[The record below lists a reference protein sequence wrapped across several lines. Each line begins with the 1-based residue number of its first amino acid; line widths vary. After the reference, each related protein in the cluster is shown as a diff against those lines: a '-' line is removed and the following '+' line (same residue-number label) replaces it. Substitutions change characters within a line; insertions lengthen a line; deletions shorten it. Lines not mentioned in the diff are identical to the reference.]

1 MIGNL
6 ASWVLS
12 AASESAYDAAQPI
25 AAWQRCKRCGLK
37 VDLPE
42 DVLKAAEAA
51 YCSEACLPPVPYGQ
65 VDVSRLRPM
74 RMR

>member
-1 MIGNL
+1 MIGSL

-12 AASESAYDAAQPI
+12 AASEHADSPLYP
-25 AAWQRCKRCGLK
+25 WQRCKRCGVK

-42 DVLKAAEAA
+42 DVAKAADVI
-51 YCSEACLPPVPYGQ
+51 YCGMDCCPPVPSQG
-65 VDVSRLRPM
+65 VDVSGLRPM

>member
-1 MIGNL
+1 MIGSL

-12 AASESAYDAAQPI
+12 AASEHTDSPLYP
-25 AAWQRCKRCGLK
+25 WQRCKRCGHK

-42 DVLKAAEAA
+42 DVLKAAGVA
-51 YCSEACLPPVPYGQ
+51 YCSEVCLPPVPHGK
-65 VDVSRLRPM
+65 VDVSRLLPM